1 MTGQCD
7 IQNDRTM
14 YYIFDNRNGTKTVVL
29 TFLRNEL
36 LNDLDQYGFVEGDVM
51 RVGDP
56 KNEAEEHL
64 RHGKHQVQDITQD
77 GNIDLVTRWLNL
89 KLAWCREALFPYTKS
104 PVMDNVTLDDVL
116 REPNT
121 YSIAMTVLD
130 DFSETTVTYLEE
142 LIHNLLVWWVLYYWF
157 SITKP
162 EGAEK
167 WLASAKGAEEDIK
180 GALARRCGRT
190 RRPLRPFS

>member
-1 MTGQCD
+1 
-7 IQNDRTM
+7 M
-14 YYIFDNRNGTKTVVL
+14 YYIFDNYDGTKTVVL

-64 RHGKHQVQDITQD
+64 RHGKHQTQDITQD

-121 YSIAMTVLD
+121 YSIAMTVPD

-142 LIHNLLVWWVLYYWF
+142 LIHNLLVWWVLYHWL

-167 WLASAKGAEEDIK
+167 WLADEQRAEEEIK
-180 GALARRCGRT
+180 GALARRCGKVY
-190 RRPLRPFS
+190 RRMSPFDSGTGRR

>member
-1 MTGQCD
+1 
-7 IQNDRTM
+7 M
-14 YYIFDNRNGTKTVVL
+14 YHIFENQDGTKTVVL

-36 LNDLDQYGFVEGDVM
+36 LNDLDGYGFVEGDVQ
-51 RVGDP
+51 RAD
-56 KNEAEEHL
+56 ADHL
-64 RHGKHQVQDITQD
+64 KHGKHQTQDITQD

-104 PVMDNVTLDDVL
+104 PVMDNVTLDDILTNPDVY
-116 REPNT
+116 T
-121 YSIAMTVLD
+121 ITMTVPE

-167 WLASAKGAEEDIK
+167 WLASAEGAEEDIK
-180 GALARRCGRT
+180 GALARRCGKVY
-190 RRPLRPFS
+190 RRMSPFDSGTGRR